1 MRESE
6 FTKPKYTLIIN
17 GEAKITKKDFFELN
31 RLAKEY
37 KEKHPQDDVK
47 VVPNKE
53 LDEANIKGMFRKGM
67 KNIKRALTPGIKGK
81 LANKGDALL
90 MKGIKA
96 SNIATTDKQIK
107 RADRMVH
114 HSGRLRKLGKG
125 LNPFAPYPE
134 EPRKYPEVIKPGET
148 RDVVIPI
155 PSRNRAV
162 RVRIERQDTYRY
174 AYFTYRDEEG
184 NEQGDEFDVY
194 AFPSLQSVFDKKILP
209 EIYYYDTGD
218 SAKFVN
224 GKIVHSDPRAEDD
237 DDDLDEGEV
246 IQGPW
251 KKKETSEEMEM
262 KLWGRLYEKEYEKIR
277 AENRYPARVV
287 KRADKEAKEIEKSFN
302 NPEIAR
308 LAKCWYWVYRVQHQ
322 EGPRR
327 AWASTEANFRRF
339 DSPSPWTKNK
349 VTQGPWKKKE
359 TDDTIITT
367 ETSSTG
373 QGGGSAGIGGG
384 SMVGGPRTYEEEFGP
399 FKRKGKVK
407 RTTAMTY

>member
-6 FTKPKYTLIIN
+6 FTKPKYTLVIN
-17 GEAKITKKDFFELN
+17 GKAKITKKNFFELN
-31 RLAKEY
+31 QLAKEY

-96 SNIATTDKQIK
+96 SNIATTDKQLK
-107 RADRMVH
+107 QADRMVH

-224 GKIVHSDPRAEDD
+224 GKIVHSDPRADND

-251 KKKETSEEMEM
+251 KKKEPPE
-262 KLWGRLYEKEYEKIR
+262 EKETKIQAATSKDPFVIEYNKWVANGALTHPRIKKGRIAEKL
-277 AENRYPARVV
+277 AL
-287 KRADKEAKEIEKSFN
+287 EIEKSFN
-302 NPEIAR
+302 DPVVGR
-308 LAKCWYWVYRVQHQ
+308 LAKCYYWVKRIVDEYKNDQ
-322 EGPRR
+322 
-327 AWASTEANFRRF
+327 AWLMTERKFRSL
-339 DSPSPWTKNK
+339 DSPTK
-349 VTQGPWKKKE
+349 V
-359 TDDTIITT
+359 T

-399 FKRKGKVK
+399 FKKKGKFK
-407 RTTAMTY
+407 RTIAMTY

>member
-1 MRESE
+1 MRESD

-37 KEKHPQDDVK
+37 KEKHPEDDVK
-47 VVPNKE
+47 VMPSKE

-96 SNIATTDKQIK
+96 SNIATTDKQLK
-107 RADRMVH
+107 QADRMVH

-224 GKIVHSDPRAEDD
+224 GKIVHSDPSVDDEYLEED
-237 DDDLDEGEV
+237 
-246 IQGPW
+246 
-251 KKKETSEEMEM
+251 
-262 KLWGRLYEKEYEKIR
+262 
-277 AENRYPARVV
+277 
-287 KRADKEAKEIEKSFN
+287 EI
-302 NPEIAR
+302 
-308 LAKCWYWVYRVQHQ
+308 
-322 EGPRR
+322 
-327 AWASTEANFRRF
+327 
-339 DSPSPWTKNK
+339 
-349 VTQGPWKKKE
+349 
-359 TDDTIITT
+359 T

-399 FKRKGKVK
+399 FKKKGKFK